1 MVNLSGYFEE
11 LRSAIEPDSKYQGYA
26 QKADDPVREH
36 LRTHSSFASRHVN
49 TFLYGS
55 YPRDTVIGNIKDVDI
70 VVVTNYTTYA
80 SPVDVLNK
88 LKDSLGYLYRGPDL
102 ADQRRSIRVDRPLSE
117 IPDASL
123 TLDVIPAIYQRGP
136 DAPLWVPDR
145 DKRTWTPSH
154 PRGHM
159 AHTSRLNSKSHQ
171 GRYFVPAVKMMKW
184 WWKRQFELKQPGVES
199 HRRKPKGFWIETM
212 AGQYAD
218 LSKQTYPELIA
229 SLFANAFG
237 AFKIFRTSGS
247 IPDLKDPGLD
257 GGVVKTS
264 ITGEEFA
271 FFLNTLEE
279 SLGIAREALATPSE
293 GRAQEL
299 WQRLFGSKAEIAAS
313 LKGGSSL
320 LKPAAAPGGLRF
332 PDRPVAPRDPGGF
345 AA

>member
-1 MVNLSGYFEE
+1 MVNLAGYFEE
-11 LRSAIEPDSKYQGYA
+11 LRSAIEPDSKYQKHA

-36 LRTHSSFASRHVN
+36 LRTHNSFADRHVN

-55 YPRDTVIGNIKDVDI
+55 YPRDTAVGNIKDVDI
-70 VVVTNYTTYA
+70 VVVTNYTTHA
-80 SPVDVLNK
+80 SPIDVLDK
-88 LKDSLGYLYRGPDL
+88 LKGSLGYLYRGPDL
-102 ADQRRSIRVDRPLSE
+102 ADQRRSIRVDRPLPE
-117 IPDASL
+117 IPDATL
-123 TLDVIPAIYQRGP
+123 TLDVIPAIYQGRP
-136 DAPLWVPDR
+136 DGPLWVPDR
-145 DKRTWTPSH
+145 DKRTWIPSH

-159 AHTSRLNSKSHQ
+159 AHTSSLNSRSHQ

-184 WWKRQFELKQPGVES
+184 WWKRQFELKRPGVES

-218 LSKQTYPELIA
+218 LSKQSYPELIA
-229 SLFANAFG
+229 SLLANAFG
-237 AFKIFRTSGS
+237 AFKAFRTSGR

-257 GGVVKTS
+257 GGVIKTS
-264 ITGEEFA
+264 ITEEEFA

-279 SLGIAREALATPSE
+279 SLDTAREALGTYSE
-293 GRAQEL
+293 SRAQEL
-299 WQRLFGSKAEIAAS
+299 WQKLFGSKAEIAAS
-313 LKGGSSL
+313 LKGGGSL